1 MAKGPSFTN
10 ITAGFASAV
19 VYNANFD
26 LIEAAWDNFISRD
39 GSTPNTMEADF
50 DMNGNDIL
58 NVGTLFAV
66 DIVVNGT
73 SLAAQLAL
81 AAASAAAAAVSET
94 NAATSETNAAAS
106 AATAATLTLFTTL
119 TDTPSAYATH
129 GSKFLKVN
137 AGATAVEFVAGSS
150 SEPSDGD
157 KGDITVSGGSGLVWT
172 IDNDAVITAKIL
184 DDNVTFAKIAGAAT
198 TGADLLLVTG
208 TAGTTNFTAKWD
220 VNGDLIDGFEVL
232 DEDDLVSDSA
242 TKLATQQSIKAYADS
257 LSVGSRELL
266 HVRDEQSSGSAGG
279 TFTAGSWR
287 TRVLNTTLTNDISGA
302 SLAANVITL
311 PAGTYEIYARAQ
323 GRRGVNAHKLKL
335 RQTSVTAADIII
347 GSSAKVEPVDN
358 GQSDSIVVGQF
369 TIAAEEDFEIQH
381 RSGGTQ
387 SGDGFGDPSSF
398 GVVEVYAEAMIW
410 KVG

>member
-50 DMNGNDIL
+50 DMNNNDIL
-58 NVGTLFAV
+58 NVNDLFAV
-66 DIVVNGT
+66 DIIVNGT

-106 AATAATLTLFTTL
+106 AATAATLTEFTTL

-157 KGDITVSGGSGLVWT
+157 KGDITVSGGSGLVWA
-172 IDNDAVITAKIL
+172 IDNDAVTTVKIL
-184 DDNVTFAKIAGAAT
+184 DANVTFAKIASAAY
-198 TGADLLLVTG
+198 TGSDVLLVSG

-220 VNGDLIDGFEVL
+220 ANGDLIDGFEVL

-242 TKLATQQSIKAYADS
+242 TKLATQQSIKAYADAI
-257 LSVGSRELL
+257 VTGTRELL
-266 HVRDEQSSGSAGG
+266 HVRDEQASGSPGG
-279 TFTAGSWR
+279 TFTLGAWR
-287 TRVLNTTLTNDISGA
+287 TRTLNTVVTNNISGA
-302 SLAANVITL
+302 SLATNQITL
-311 PAGTYEIYARAQ
+311 PAGTYEIWARAPAFRAAN
-323 GRRGVNAHKLKL
+323 GHKAKL
-335 RQTSVTAADIII
+335 RQVSVTAADTII
-347 GSSAKVEPVDN
+347 GSAARTEPTDN
-358 GQSDSIVVGQF
+358 NVTNSIVIGEF
-369 TIAAEEDFEIQH
+369 TIAAEEDFELQH
-381 RSGGTQ
+381 RSSGTQ
-387 SGDGFGDPSSF
+387 ASTGFGSNNSF
-398 GVVEVYAEAMIW
+398 SVVEVYAEVMIW
-410 KVG
+410 KVS